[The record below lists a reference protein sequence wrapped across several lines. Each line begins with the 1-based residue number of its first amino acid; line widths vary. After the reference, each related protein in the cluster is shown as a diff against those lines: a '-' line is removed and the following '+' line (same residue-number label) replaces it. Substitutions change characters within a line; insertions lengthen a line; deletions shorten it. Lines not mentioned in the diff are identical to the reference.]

1 MKTGKLFTRLAFLCI
16 TFLSVQIASA
26 QYNELP
32 SNVKA
37 KMDANKKAGKNIYAG
52 LTRSLNLEVE
62 SCGSEEKAMETL
74 KILSELGSYR
84 VEYLSPGRVKIF
96 VDAEN
101 DYTRVRDF
109 LFERKII
116 VRNYYGEE
124 ILLKK

>member
-1 MKTGKLFTRLAFLCI
+1 MNTGKLFTRLAFLFVTC
-16 TFLSVQIASA
+16 LSAQVVSA

-32 SNVKA
+32 ADVKA
-37 KMDANKKAGKNIYAG
+37 RMDENKKSGKYIYAG
-52 LTRSLNLEVE
+52 MVRSLNLEVE
-62 SCGSEEKAMETL
+62 SCGSEEKALETL
-74 KILSELGSYR
+74 SMLRELGYYK

-124 ILLKK
+124 IRLKK